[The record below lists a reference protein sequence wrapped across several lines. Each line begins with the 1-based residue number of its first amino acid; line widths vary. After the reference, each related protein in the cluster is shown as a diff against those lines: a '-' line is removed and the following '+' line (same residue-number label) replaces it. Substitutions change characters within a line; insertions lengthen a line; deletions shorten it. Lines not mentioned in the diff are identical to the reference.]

1 MSSGNRA
8 AGRYREYLAEL
19 GCGGFNGS
27 RVCKP
32 RRFRVTPK
40 ALFATDTAAISTS
53 YGLLLLRAAALSLF
67 LKHGW
72 EKLSGYSTM
81 VQHFPDPLHVGAH
94 AGLAFALL
102 SDGICSLLV
111 LIGLATRPA
120 SAVILIN
127 LLVAFSFVH
136 HAAYFSNPHVELVV
150 LYILIFSTLLFA
162 GPGRFSIDAR
172 LKNK

>member
-1 MSSGNRA
+1 M
-8 AGRYREYLAEL
+8 
-19 GCGGFNGS
+19 
-27 RVCKP
+27 
-32 RRFRVTPK
+32 TPK
-40 ALFATDTAAISTS
+40 ALFATHTASVSTS
-53 YGLLLLRAAALSLF
+53 YGLLVLRLAGLSLF

-81 VQHFPDPLHVGAH
+81 VQHFPDPIHVGAH

-102 SDGICSLLV
+102 SDGICSVLV

-120 SAVILIN
+120 AVVILIN

-150 LYILIFSTLLFA
+150 LLLLIFATLLFT
-162 GPGRFSIDAR
+162 GPGRFSVDAR
-172 LKNK
+172 LETK